1 MRYLR
6 IYAGDGGASRFEDV
20 ELQGGLL
27 PISPKSDA
35 FATSAF
41 RQQTWREFI
50 GMAVG
55 TILGVLYRK

>member
-6 IYAGDGGASRFEDV
+6 IYAGDGGASRFE
-20 ELQGGLL
+20 QGGLL
-27 PISPKSDA
+27 PISPRSDA
-35 FATSAF
+35 LAISVF

>member
-1 MRYLR
+1 MVEPLGLR
-6 IYAGDGGASRFEDV
+6 MLSCREGCC
-20 ELQGGLL
+20 LL